1 MAKTII
7 TLMNPH
13 FSLFKIEKY
22 FYLCIIKINMSIMS
36 NLKNKVM
43 SKLGLVKVN
52 SQLYSDRLA
61 YVNDD
66 EAIRLYKVKA
76 NKVWANGDA
85 SEKLN
90 FYTSQ
95 ISFGFF
101 DNPLYN
107 RNELNLFWSISAKE
121 QYIKRTSSDFA
132 NSIINTI
139 SNVCG
144 VPQITFEKEEYQD
157 IWKEIAKVNNFNVLL
172 SQDIRTN
179 ALITGTS
186 VAKINFDTNFMK
198 MPIIENVDAENVSI
212 ITNYGQI
219 IAIIFKTFYKY
230 KNKDYVLFETRRKD
244 QENSYIEYEL
254 FKKVN
259 TNEIQK
265 CDLSEVPDTSKFTN
279 LVFKGVH
286 EILGVPFIYF
296 KNPIYKNYG
305 KGILEGKFTELD
317 NLDQAESVASWCVR
331 TSTPVEYYSEDI
343 LERSKLT
350 GDPII
355 PTAFNRQYVKK
366 TTLSNGDGEVND
378 PSIITTQPHL
388 DISQYQNEI
397 ANIKLSILDG
407 LISPATMGMDV
418 ARNNNALAQREK
430 EKITISTRN
439 TINKAETDALKKL
452 IKISIAAYKFLN
464 GNGVF
469 NIDEQMEINIKYDEF
484 ANPSFENELPIL
496 GNAWNLGQISTEK
509 YVELLWGD
517 KISEEDKQK
526 EIAYLEKNR
535 MRDNLDMGEFELE
548 DVDNKKEDTTN
559 LQTKERVKE

>member
-7 TLMNPH
+7 TLINPH
-13 FSLFKIEKY
+13 KFIFKIEKNI
-22 FYLCIIKINMSIMS
+22 FLCIMKTNMSVMS
-36 NLKNKVM
+36 KVKNKVM

-52 SQLYSDRLA
+52 SPLYGERLTF
-61 YVNDD
+61 VNDD

-90 FYTSQ
+90 FYTNQ

-101 DNPLYN
+101 DNPFYQ

-144 VPQITFEKEEYQD
+144 VPQITFENEEYQK
-157 IWKEIAKVNNFNVLL
+157 IWEEIAKVNDFNILL

-186 VAKINFDTNFMK
+186 VAKINFDTDFMK
-198 MPIIENVDAENVSI
+198 IPIIENVDAENVSI

-230 KNKDYVLFETRRKD
+230 KDNDYVLFETRRKD

-259 TNEIQK
+259 TNEIKK

-331 TSTPVEYYSEDI
+331 VSTPIEYYSEDV
-343 LERSKLT
+343 LERRNKN
-350 GDPII
+350 GI
-355 PTAFNRQYVKK
+355 PSVPSAFNRQYVKK
-366 TTLSNGDGEVND
+366 ETLPNGDGEVND
-378 PSIITTQPHL
+378 PSIITTQPKL
-388 DISQYQNEI
+388 DIAQYQNEI
-397 ANIKLSILDG
+397 ANIKLAILDG
-407 LISPATMGMDV
+407 LISPATMGMDM

-439 TINKAETDALKKL
+439 TINRAETEALKKL
-452 IKISIAAYKFLN
+452 IKIAIATYKFLN
-464 GNGVF
+464 SNGVF
-469 NIDEQMEINIKYDEF
+469 NIDDEMEINIKYDEF

-517 KISEEDKQK
+517 KISDEDKAK
-526 EIAYLEKNR
+526 EVAYLEKNR

-548 DVDNKKEDTTN
+548 DVDKKEDTTN
-559 LQTKERVKE
+559 IQAKERTEK

>member
-7 TLMNPH
+7 TLINPH
-13 FSLFKIEKY
+13 KFIFKIEKNI
-22 FYLCIIKINMSIMS
+22 FLCIMKTNMSVMS
-36 NLKNKVM
+36 KVKNKVM

-52 SQLYSDRLA
+52 SPLYGERLTF
-61 YVNDD
+61 VNDD

-90 FYTSQ
+90 FYTNQ

-101 DNPLYN
+101 DNPFYE

-144 VPQITFEKEEYQD
+144 VPQITFENEEYQK
-157 IWKEIAKVNNFNVLL
+157 IWEEIAKVNDFNVLL

-186 VAKINFDTNFMK
+186 VAKINFDTDFMK
-198 MPIIENVDAENVSI
+198 IPIIENVDAENVSI

-230 KNKDYVLFETRRKD
+230 KDNDYVLFETRRKD

-259 TNEIQK
+259 TNEIKK

-331 TSTPVEYYSEDI
+331 VSTPIEYYSEDV
-343 LERSKLT
+343 LERRNKN
-350 GDPII
+350 GI
-355 PTAFNRQYVKK
+355 PSVPSAFNRQYVKK
-366 TTLSNGDGEVND
+366 ETLPNGDGEVND
-378 PSIITTQPHL
+378 PSIITTQPKL
-388 DISQYQNEI
+388 DIAQYQNEI
-397 ANIKLSILDG
+397 ANIKLAILDG
-407 LISPATMGMDV
+407 LISPATMGMDM

-439 TINKAETDALKKL
+439 TINKAETEALKKL
-452 IKISIAAYKFLN
+452 IKISIATYKFLN
-464 GNGVF
+464 SNGVF
-469 NIDEQMEINIKYDEF
+469 NIDDEMEINIKYDEF

-517 KISEEDKQK
+517 KISDEDKAK
-526 EIAYLEKNR
+526 EVAYLEKNR

-548 DVDNKKEDTTN
+548 DVDKKEDTTN
-559 LQTKERVKE
+559 IQAKERTEK

>member
-7 TLMNPH
+7 TLINPH
-13 FSLFKIEKY
+13 KFIFKIEKNI
-22 FYLCIIKINMSIMS
+22 FLCIMKTNMSVMS
-36 NLKNKVM
+36 KVKNKVM

-52 SQLYSDRLA
+52 SPLYGERLTF
-61 YVNDD
+61 VNDD

-90 FYTSQ
+90 FYTNQ

-101 DNPLYN
+101 DNPFYE
-107 RNELNLFWSISAKE
+107 RNELNLFWSISARE

-144 VPQITFEKEEYQD
+144 VPQITFEKEEYQK
-157 IWKEIAKVNNFNVLL
+157 IWEEIAKVNDFNVLL

-230 KNKDYVLFETRRKD
+230 KDKDYVLFETRRKD

-259 TNEIQK
+259 TNEIKK

-305 KGILEGKFTELD
+305 KGVLEGKFTELD

-331 TSTPVEYYSEDI
+331 VSTPIEYYSEDV
-343 LERSKLT
+343 LERRNKNGVPSV
-350 GDPII
+350 PS
-355 PTAFNRQYVKK
+355 AFNRQYVKK
-366 TTLSNGDGEVND
+366 ETLPNGDGEVND
-378 PSIITTQPHL
+378 PSIITTQPKL
-388 DISQYQNEI
+388 DIAQYQNEI
-397 ANIKLSILDG
+397 ANIKLAILDG
-407 LISPATMGMDV
+407 LISPATMGMDM

-439 TINKAETDALKKL
+439 TINKAETEALKKL
-452 IKISIAAYKFLN
+452 IKIAIATYKFLN
-464 GNGVF
+464 SNGVF
-469 NIDEQMEINIKYDEF
+469 NIDDEMEINIKYDEF

-517 KISEEDKQK
+517 KISDEDKAK
-526 EIAYLEKNR
+526 EVAYLEKNR

-548 DVDNKKEDTTN
+548 DVSKKEDTTN

>member
-7 TLMNPH
+7 TLINPH
-13 FSLFKIEKY
+13 KFIFKIEKNI
-22 FYLCIIKINMSIMS
+22 FLCIMKTNMSVMS
-36 NLKNKVM
+36 KVKNKVM

-52 SQLYSDRLA
+52 SPLYGERLTF
-61 YVNDD
+61 VNDD

-90 FYTSQ
+90 FYTNQ

-101 DNPLYN
+101 DNPFYQ

-144 VPQITFEKEEYQD
+144 VPQITFENEEYQK
-157 IWKEIAKVNNFNVLL
+157 IWEEIAKVNNFNILL

-186 VAKINFDTNFMK
+186 VAKINFDTDFMK
-198 MPIIENVDAENVSI
+198 IPIIENVDAENVSI

-230 KNKDYVLFETRRKD
+230 KDNDYVLFETRRKD

-259 TNEIQK
+259 TNEIKK

-331 TSTPVEYYSEDI
+331 VSTPIEYYSEDV
-343 LERSKLT
+343 LERRNKN
-350 GDPII
+350 GI
-355 PTAFNRQYVKK
+355 PSVPSAFNRQYVKK
-366 TTLSNGDGEVND
+366 ETLPNGDGEVND
-378 PSIITTQPHL
+378 PSIITTQPKL
-388 DISQYQNEI
+388 DIAQYQNEI
-397 ANIKLSILDG
+397 ANIKLAILDG
-407 LISPATMGMDV
+407 LISPATMGMDM

-439 TINKAETDALKKL
+439 TINRAETEALKKL
-452 IKISIAAYKFLN
+452 IKIAIATYKFLN
-464 GNGVF
+464 SNGVF
-469 NIDEQMEINIKYDEF
+469 NIDDEMEINIKYDEF

-517 KISEEDKQK
+517 KISDEDKAK
-526 EIAYLEKNR
+526 EVAYLEKNR

-548 DVDNKKEDTTN
+548 DVDKKEDTTN
-559 LQTKERVKE
+559 IQAKERTEK

>member
-7 TLMNPH
+7 TLINPH
-13 FSLFKIEKY
+13 ILIFKIEKNI
-22 FYLCIIKINMSIMS
+22 FLCIMKTNMSVMS
-36 NLKNKVM
+36 KVKNKVM

-52 SQLYSDRLA
+52 SPLYGERLTF
-61 YVNDD
+61 VNDD

-90 FYTSQ
+90 FYTNQ

-101 DNPLYN
+101 DNPFYE

-144 VPQITFEKEEYQD
+144 VPQITFENEEYQK
-157 IWKEIAKVNNFNVLL
+157 IWEEIAKVNDFNILL

-198 MPIIENVDAENVSI
+198 MPIIENVDAENISI

-230 KNKDYVLFETRRKD
+230 KDNDYVLFETRRKD

-259 TNEIQK
+259 TNEIKK

-305 KGILEGKFTELD
+305 KGVLEGKFTELD

-331 TSTPVEYYSEDI
+331 VSTPIEYYSEDV
-343 LERSKLT
+343 LERRNKN
-350 GDPII
+350 GI
-355 PTAFNRQYVKK
+355 PSVPSAFNRQYVKK
-366 TTLSNGDGEVND
+366 ETLPNGDGEVND

-388 DISQYQNEI
+388 DIAQYQNEI
-397 ANIKLSILDG
+397 ANIKLAILDG
-407 LISPATMGMDV
+407 LISPATMGMDM

-439 TINKAETDALKKL
+439 TINKAETEALKKL
-452 IKISIAAYKFLN
+452 IKIAIATYKFLN
-464 GNGVF
+464 SNGVF
-469 NIDEQMEINIKYDEF
+469 YIDDEMEINIKYNEF
-484 ANPSFENELPIL
+484 ANPSFENELQIL

-517 KISEEDKQK
+517 KISDEDKAK
-526 EIAYLEKNR
+526 EVAYLEKNR

-548 DVDNKKEDTTN
+548 DVSKKEDTTN
-559 LQTKERVKE
+559 LQAKERVKK

>member
-7 TLMNPH
+7 TLINPH
-13 FSLFKIEKY
+13 KFIFKIEKNI
-22 FYLCIIKINMSIMS
+22 FLCIMKTNMSVMS
-36 NLKNKVM
+36 KVKNKVM

-52 SQLYSDRLA
+52 SPLYGERLTF
-61 YVNDD
+61 VNDD

-90 FYTSQ
+90 FYTNQ

-101 DNPLYN
+101 DNPFYE
-107 RNELNLFWSISAKE
+107 RNELNLFWSISARE

-144 VPQITFEKEEYQD
+144 VPQITFEKEEYQK
-157 IWKEIAKVNNFNVLL
+157 IWEEIAKVNDFNVLL

-230 KNKDYVLFETRRKD
+230 KDKDYVLFETRRKD

-259 TNEIQK
+259 TNEIKK

-305 KGILEGKFTELD
+305 KGVLEGKFTELD

-331 TSTPVEYYSEDI
+331 VSTPIEYYSEEV
-343 LERSKLT
+343 LERKNKN
-350 GDPII
+350 GI
-355 PTAFNRQYVKK
+355 PSVPSAFNRQYVKK
-366 TTLSNGDGEVND
+366 ETLPNGDGEVND
-378 PSIITTQPHL
+378 PSIITTQPKL
-388 DISQYQNEI
+388 DIAQYQNEI
-397 ANIKLSILDG
+397 ANIKLAILDG
-407 LISPATMGMDV
+407 LISPATMGMDM

-439 TINKAETDALKKL
+439 TINKAETEALKKL
-452 IKISIAAYKFLN
+452 IKIAIATYKFLN
-464 GNGVF
+464 SNGVF
-469 NIDEQMEINIKYDEF
+469 NIDDEMEINIKYDEF

-517 KISEEDKQK
+517 KISDEDKAK
-526 EIAYLEKNR
+526 EVAYLEKNR

-548 DVDNKKEDTTN
+548 DVDKKEDTTN
-559 LQTKERVKE
+559 LQEKERTEK

>member
-7 TLMNPH
+7 TLINPH
-13 FSLFKIEKY
+13 KIIFKIEKNI
-22 FYLCIIKINMSIMS
+22 FLCIMKTNMSVMS
-36 NLKNKVM
+36 KVKNKVM

-52 SQLYSDRLA
+52 SPLYGERLTF
-61 YVNDD
+61 VNDD

-90 FYTSQ
+90 FYTNQ

-101 DNPLYN
+101 DNPFYN
-107 RNELNLFWSISAKE
+107 RNELNLFWSISARE

-144 VPQITFEKEEYQD
+144 VPQITFENEEYQK
-157 IWKEIAKVNNFNVLL
+157 IWEEIAKVNDFNILL

-219 IAIIFKTFYKY
+219 IAIIFKTFYQY
-230 KNKDYVLFETRRKD
+230 KDNDYVLFETRRKD

-259 TNEIQK
+259 TNEIKK

-305 KGILEGKFTELD
+305 KGVLEGKFTELD

-331 TSTPVEYYSEDI
+331 VSTPIEYYSEDV
-343 LERSKLT
+343 LERRNKN
-350 GDPII
+350 GI
-355 PTAFNRQYVKK
+355 PSVPSAFNRQYVKK
-366 TTLSNGDGEVND
+366 ETLPNGDGEVND

-388 DISQYQNEI
+388 DIAQYQNEI
-397 ANIKLSILDG
+397 ANIKLAILDG
-407 LISPATMGMDV
+407 LISPATMGMDM

-439 TINKAETDALKKL
+439 AIIKAETEALKKL
-452 IKISIAAYKFLN
+452 IKIAIATYKFLN
-464 GNGVF
+464 SNGVF
-469 NIDEQMEINIKYDEF
+469 YIDDEMEINIKYNEF

-517 KISEEDKQK
+517 KISDKDKAK

-548 DVDNKKEDTTN
+548 DVSKKEDTTN
-559 LQTKERVKE
+559 IQAKERTEK

>member
-7 TLMNPH
+7 TLINPH
-13 FSLFKIEKY
+13 KFIFKIEKNI
-22 FYLCIIKINMSIMS
+22 FLCIMKTNMSVMS
-36 NLKNKVM
+36 KVKNKVM

-52 SQLYSDRLA
+52 SPLYGERLTF
-61 YVNDD
+61 VNDD

-90 FYTSQ
+90 FYTNQ

-101 DNPLYN
+101 DNPFYE

-144 VPQITFEKEEYQD
+144 VPQITFEKEEYQK
-157 IWKEIAKVNNFNVLL
+157 IWEEIAKVNDFNVLL

-186 VAKINFDTNFMK
+186 VAKINFDTDFMK
-198 MPIIENVDAENVSI
+198 IPIIENVDAENVSI

-230 KNKDYVLFETRRKD
+230 KDNDYVLFETRRKD

-259 TNEIQK
+259 TNEIKK

-331 TSTPVEYYSEDI
+331 VSTPIEYYSEDV
-343 LERSKLT
+343 LERKNKN
-350 GDPII
+350 GI
-355 PTAFNRQYVKK
+355 PSVPSAFNRQYVKK
-366 TTLSNGDGEVND
+366 ETLPNGDGEVND
-378 PSIITTQPHL
+378 PSIITTQPKL
-388 DISQYQNEI
+388 DIAQYQNEI

-407 LISPATMGMDV
+407 LISPATMGMDM

-439 TINKAETDALKKL
+439 TINRAETEALKKL
-452 IKISIAAYKFLN
+452 IKIAIATYKFLN
-464 GNGVF
+464 SNGVF
-469 NIDEQMEINIKYDEF
+469 NIDDEMEINIKYDEF

-517 KISEEDKQK
+517 KISDEDKAK
-526 EIAYLEKNR
+526 EVAYLEKNR

-548 DVDNKKEDTTN
+548 DVDKKEDTTN
-559 LQTKERVKE
+559 IQAKERTEK

>member
-7 TLMNPH
+7 TLINPH
-13 FSLFKIEKY
+13 KFIFKIEKNI
-22 FYLCIIKINMSIMS
+22 FLCIMKTNMSVMS
-36 NLKNKVM
+36 KVKNKVM

-52 SQLYSDRLA
+52 SPLYGERLTF
-61 YVNDD
+61 VNDD

-85 SEKLN
+85 REKLN
-90 FYTSQ
+90 FYTNQ

-101 DNPLYN
+101 DNPFYE
-107 RNELNLFWSISAKE
+107 RNELNLFWSISARE

-139 SNVCG
+139 SNICG
-144 VPQITFEKEEYQD
+144 VPQITFEKEEYQK
-157 IWKEIAKVNNFNVLL
+157 IWEEIAKVNNFNVLL

-186 VAKINFDTNFMK
+186 VAKINFDTNFMN

-230 KNKDYVLFETRRKD
+230 KDNDYVLFETRRKD

-259 TNEIQK
+259 TNEIKK

-331 TSTPVEYYSEDI
+331 VSTPIEYYSEDV
-343 LERSKLT
+343 LERRNKN
-350 GDPII
+350 GI
-355 PTAFNRQYVKK
+355 PSVPSAFNRQYVKK
-366 TTLSNGDGEVND
+366 ETLPNGDGEVND
-378 PSIITTQPHL
+378 PSIITTQPKL
-388 DISQYQNEI
+388 DIAQYQNEI

-407 LISPATMGMDV
+407 LISPATMGMDM

-439 TINKAETDALKKL
+439 TINRAEAEALKKL
-452 IKISIAAYKFLN
+452 IKIAIATYKFLN
-464 GNGVF
+464 SNGVF
-469 NIDEQMEINIKYDEF
+469 NIDDEMKINIKYDEF

-517 KISEEDKQK
+517 KISDEDKAK
-526 EIAYLEKNR
+526 EVAYLEKNR

-548 DVDNKKEDTTN
+548 DVSKKEDTTN
-559 LQTKERVKE
+559 IQTKERTEK

>member
-7 TLMNPH
+7 TIMSPH
-13 FSLFKIEKY
+13 IFILKIEKY
-22 FYLCIIKINMSIMS
+22 IFLCIMKISMSVMS

-52 SQLYSDRLA
+52 SQLYGERLTF
-61 YVNDD
+61 VNDD

-90 FYTSQ
+90 FYTTQ

-101 DNPLYN
+101 DNPFYK

-139 SNVCG
+139 SNICG
-144 VPQITFEKEEYQD
+144 IPQITFEKQEYQ
-157 IWKEIAKVNNFNVLL
+157 EIREEITKVNDFNILL
-172 SQDIRTN
+172 SQDIRTS

-198 MPIIENVDAENVSI
+198 MPIIESVDAENVSI

-230 KNKDYVLFETRRKD
+230 KDKDYVLFETRRKD
-244 QENSYIEYEL
+244 KENSYIEYEL
-254 FKKVN
+254 FRKVN
-259 TNEIQK
+259 INEIQK

-305 KGILEGKFTELD
+305 KGVLEGKFTELD

-331 TSTPVEYYSEDI
+331 VSTPIEYYSEDV
-343 LERSKLT
+343 LERRNKN
-350 GDPII
+350 GI
-355 PTAFNRQYVKK
+355 PSVPSAFNRQYVKK
-366 TTLSNGDGEVND
+366 ETLPNGDGEIND

-388 DISQYQNEI
+388 DIAQYQNEI
-397 ANIKLSILDG
+397 ASIKLAILDG
-407 LISPATMGMDV
+407 LISPATMGMDM

-439 TINKAETDALKKL
+439 TINKAEMVALKKL
-452 IKISIAAYKFLN
+452 IKIAIATYKFLN

-469 NIDEQMEINIKYDEF
+469 NIDEEMEINIKYDEF

-517 KISEEDKQK
+517 KISKEDKAK

-535 MRDNLDMGEFELE
+535 ARDNLDLGEFELE
-548 DVDNKKEDTTN
+548 DVSKKEDTTD
-559 LQTKERVKE
+559 LQEKERVKK

>member
-7 TLMNPH
+7 TLINPH
-13 FSLFKIEKY
+13 KFIFKIEKNI
-22 FYLCIIKINMSIMS
+22 FLCIMKTNMSVMS
-36 NLKNKVM
+36 KVKNKVM

-52 SQLYSDRLA
+52 SPLYGERLTF
-61 YVNDD
+61 VNDD

-90 FYTSQ
+90 FYTNQ

-101 DNPLYN
+101 DNPFYE
-107 RNELNLFWSISAKE
+107 RNELNLFWSISARE

-144 VPQITFEKEEYQD
+144 VPQITFEKEEYQK
-157 IWKEIAKVNNFNVLL
+157 IWNEIAKVNNFNVLL

-186 VAKINFDTNFMK
+186 VAKINFDTDFMK
-198 MPIIENVDAENVSI
+198 IPIIENVDAENVSI

-230 KNKDYVLFETRRKD
+230 KDNDYVLFETRRKD

-259 TNEIQK
+259 TNEIKK

-331 TSTPVEYYSEDI
+331 VSTPIEYYSEDV
-343 LERSKLT
+343 LERKNKN
-350 GDPII
+350 GI
-355 PTAFNRQYVKK
+355 PSVPSAFNRQYVKK
-366 TTLSNGDGEVND
+366 ETLPNGDGEVND
-378 PSIITTQPHL
+378 PSIITTQPKL
-388 DISQYQNEI
+388 DIAQYQNEI

-407 LISPATMGMDV
+407 LISPATMGMDM

-439 TINKAETDALKKL
+439 TINRAETEALKKL
-452 IKISIAAYKFLN
+452 IKIAIATYKFLN
-464 GNGVF
+464 SNGVF
-469 NIDEQMEINIKYDEF
+469 NIDDEMEINIKYDEF

-517 KISEEDKQK
+517 KISDEDKAK
-526 EIAYLEKNR
+526 EVAYLEKNR

-548 DVDNKKEDTTN
+548 DVDKKEDTTN
-559 LQTKERVKE
+559 IQAKERTEK

>member
-1 MAKTII
+1 MGKTII
-7 TLMNPH
+7 TLINPH
-13 FSLFKIEKY
+13 KFIFKIEKNI
-22 FYLCIIKINMSIMS
+22 FLCIMKTNMSVMS
-36 NLKNKVM
+36 KVKNKVM

-52 SQLYSDRLA
+52 SPLYGERLTF
-61 YVNDD
+61 VNDD

-90 FYTSQ
+90 FYTNQ

-101 DNPLYN
+101 DNPFYE

-144 VPQITFEKEEYQD
+144 VPQITFENEEYQK
-157 IWKEIAKVNNFNVLL
+157 IWEEIAKVNDFNVLL

-186 VAKINFDTNFMK
+186 VAKINFDTDFMK
-198 MPIIENVDAENVSI
+198 IPIIENVDAENVSI

-230 KNKDYVLFETRRKD
+230 KDNDYVLFETRRKD

-259 TNEIQK
+259 TNEIKK

-331 TSTPVEYYSEDI
+331 VSTPIEYYSEDV
-343 LERSKLT
+343 LERRNKN
-350 GDPII
+350 GI
-355 PTAFNRQYVKK
+355 PSVPSAFNRQYVKK
-366 TTLSNGDGEVND
+366 ETLPNGDGEVND
-378 PSIITTQPHL
+378 PSIITTQPKL
-388 DISQYQNEI
+388 DIAQYQNEI
-397 ANIKLSILDG
+397 ANIKLAILDG
-407 LISPATMGMDV
+407 LISPATMGMDM

-439 TINKAETDALKKL
+439 TINKAETEALKKL
-452 IKISIAAYKFLN
+452 IKISIATYKFLN
-464 GNGVF
+464 SNGVF
-469 NIDEQMEINIKYDEF
+469 NIDDEMEINIKYDEF

-517 KISEEDKQK
+517 KISDEDKAK
-526 EIAYLEKNR
+526 EVAYLEKNR

-548 DVDNKKEDTTN
+548 DVDKKEDTTN
-559 LQTKERVKE
+559 IQAKERTEK

>member
-1 MAKTII
+1 MGKTII
-7 TLMNPH
+7 TLINPH
-13 FSLFKIEKY
+13 KFIFKIEKNI
-22 FYLCIIKINMSIMS
+22 FLCIMKTNMSVMS
-36 NLKNKVM
+36 KVKNKVM

-52 SQLYSDRLA
+52 SPLYGERLTF
-61 YVNDD
+61 VNDD

-90 FYTSQ
+90 FYTNQ

-101 DNPLYN
+101 DNPFYE

-144 VPQITFEKEEYQD
+144 VPQITFEKEEYQK
-157 IWKEIAKVNNFNVLL
+157 IWEEIAKVNDFNVLL

-186 VAKINFDTNFMK
+186 VAKINFDTDFMK
-198 MPIIENVDAENVSI
+198 IPIIENVDAENVSI

-230 KNKDYVLFETRRKD
+230 KDNDYVLFETRRKD

-259 TNEIQK
+259 TNEIKK

-331 TSTPVEYYSEDI
+331 VSTPIEYYSEDV
-343 LERSKLT
+343 LERRNKN
-350 GDPII
+350 GI
-355 PTAFNRQYVKK
+355 PSVPSAFNRQYVKK
-366 TTLSNGDGEVND
+366 ETLPNGDGEVND
-378 PSIITTQPHL
+378 PSIITTQPKL
-388 DISQYQNEI
+388 DIAQYQNEI
-397 ANIKLSILDG
+397 ANIKLAILDG
-407 LISPATMGMDV
+407 LISPATMGMDM

-439 TINKAETDALKKL
+439 TINKAETEALKKL
-452 IKISIAAYKFLN
+452 IKISIATYKFLN
-464 GNGVF
+464 SNGVF
-469 NIDEQMEINIKYDEF
+469 NIDDEMEINIKYDEF

-517 KISEEDKQK
+517 KISDEDKAK
-526 EIAYLEKNR
+526 EVAYLEKNR

-548 DVDNKKEDTTN
+548 DVDKKEDTTN
-559 LQTKERVKE
+559 IQAKERTEK

>member
-7 TLMNPH
+7 TLINPH
-13 FSLFKIEKY
+13 KIIFKIEKNI
-22 FYLCIIKINMSIMS
+22 FLCIMKTNMSVMS
-36 NLKNKVM
+36 KVKNKVM

-52 SQLYSDRLA
+52 SPLYGERLTF
-61 YVNDD
+61 VNDD

-90 FYTSQ
+90 FYTNQ

-101 DNPLYN
+101 DNPFYE

-144 VPQITFEKEEYQD
+144 VPQITFENEEYQK
-157 IWKEIAKVNNFNVLL
+157 IWNEIAKVNDFNILL

-198 MPIIENVDAENVSI
+198 MPIIENVDAENVNI

-230 KNKDYVLFETRRKD
+230 KDNDYVLFETRRKD

-259 TNEIQK
+259 TNEIKK

-305 KGILEGKFTELD
+305 KGVLEGKFTELD

-331 TSTPVEYYSEDI
+331 VSTPIEYYSEDV
-343 LERSKLT
+343 LERRNKN
-350 GDPII
+350 GI
-355 PTAFNRQYVKK
+355 PSVPSAFNRQYVKK
-366 TTLSNGDGEVND
+366 ETLPNGDGEVND
-378 PSIITTQPHL
+378 PSIITTQPKL
-388 DISQYQNEI
+388 DIAQYQNEI
-397 ANIKLSILDG
+397 ANIKLAILDG
-407 LISPATMGMDV
+407 LISPATMGMDM

-439 TINKAETDALKKL
+439 TINKAETEALKKL
-452 IKISIAAYKFLN
+452 IKIAIATYKFLN
-464 GNGVF
+464 SNGVF
-469 NIDEQMEINIKYDEF
+469 NIDDEMEINIKYDEF
-484 ANPSFENELPIL
+484 ANPSFENELSIL

-517 KISEEDKQK
+517 KISDEDKAK
-526 EIAYLEKNR
+526 EVAYLEKNR

-548 DVDNKKEDTTN
+548 DVDKKEDTTN
-559 LQTKERVKE
+559 IQTKERTEK